1 MFGRMHGGEIFLGGE
16 GGGLYVRDGAVSRC
30 VKGGCEAC
38 TGFGGWRW

>member
-1 MFGRMHGGEIFLGGE
+1 MFGRMHGGEILLGGE
-16 GGGLYVRDGAVSRC
+16 EGVYMFVTGGVSRC